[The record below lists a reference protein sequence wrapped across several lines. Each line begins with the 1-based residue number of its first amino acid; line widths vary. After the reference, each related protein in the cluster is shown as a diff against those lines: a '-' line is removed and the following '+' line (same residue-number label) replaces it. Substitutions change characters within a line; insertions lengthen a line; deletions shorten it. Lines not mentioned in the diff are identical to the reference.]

1 MLLVDREILQS
12 EVISN
17 VPELISDASLSQ
29 INEEDVESELL
40 SHFLLSLKD
49 QKQKGASKIAEEIRC
64 IETDIKE
71 IEKRQI
77 KILPVLP
84 SFSQESIGAKGNRF
98 FHNGNKGLDV
108 CATVPLVCDEKITR
122 NMRQLES
129 VYFSMRSNIQFPEN
143 NTSTRSD
150 QTLLRTLENRLPKKE
165 KGKNK
170 TSDSLGGFF
179 NDLCKYARYSRFKV
193 QGILRNGDL
202 TNSANV
208 ICSLS
213 FDRDED
219 YLAAAGVSK
228 KIKIYEFQSLFDDSV
243 DIHYPAVEMSNK
255 SKLSCVCWN
264 SYIRNYLASTD
275 YDGIV
280 KVCISCTLFNQSKRL
295 VLSRRKKNKL
305 KLQLKKRKR
314 RRRGNIE
321 ECATCP

>member
-1 MLLVDREILQS
+1 MLLVNREILQS

-17 VPELISDASLSQ
+17 VPELIGDASLSH
-29 INEEDVESELL
+29 IHEEDVESELL
-40 SHFLLSLKD
+40 SHFLSSLKD

-71 IEKRQI
+71 IERRQM

-84 SFSQESIGAKGNRF
+84 SFSQESFGAKGNRF
-98 FHNGNKGLDV
+98 FHKGNKGLDV
-108 CATVPLVCDEKITR
+108 YTKLPLVYDEKFTR

-129 VYFSMRSNIQFPEN
+129 VYFSMRSNIQFPKN
-143 NTSTRSD
+143 DTSTRSD
-150 QTLLRTLENRLPKKE
+150 QDLLRTLENRLPKE
-165 KGKNK
+165 KGKCK

-202 TNSANV
+202 TNSVNV

-243 DIHYPAVEMSNK
+243 DVHYPAVEMSNK

-280 KVCISCTLFNQSKRL
+280 KVCISCTLFNQLRRL
-295 VLSRRKKNKL
+295 VLYRNLFNKS
-305 KLQLKKRKR
+305 QLW
-314 RRRGNIE
+314 
-321 ECATCP
+321 